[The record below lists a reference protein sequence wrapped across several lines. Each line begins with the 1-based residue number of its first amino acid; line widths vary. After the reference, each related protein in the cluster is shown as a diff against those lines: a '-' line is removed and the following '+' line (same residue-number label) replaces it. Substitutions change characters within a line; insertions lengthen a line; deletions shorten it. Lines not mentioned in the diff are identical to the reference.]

1 MPFNFD
7 RMVDQIADLIAE
19 RALEKRDAER
29 DDQGQWSPVVHP
41 QGSQAGHALPL
52 SRLQE
57 PLEGAALPIPLRRA
71 SQAAQGEGGGSDRE
85 GGKIGEPVGGCEPR
99 HERYA
104 RVLTEGKEAAIAGD
118 DVTRTAL
125 ESRSQVLVIIK
136 ILADA
141 DSCLSAT
148 TSAGPMRSSNQSRAS
163 VPGRSRRTLRYPS
176 ARRTSSTIA
185 GESTTSK
192 FACEL

>member
-1 MPFNFD
+1 
-7 RMVDQIADLIAE
+7 
-19 RALEKRDAER
+19 
-29 DDQGQWSPVVHP
+29 
-41 QGSQAGHALPL
+41 
-52 SRLQE
+52 
-57 PLEGAALPIPLRRA
+57 ALPIPLRRA

-141 DSCLSAT
+141 DSCLSPT
-148 TSAGPMRSSNQSRAS
+148 TSASTMRSSNQSQAS
-163 VPGRSRRTLRYPS
+163 VPGRTRPPLRYHT
-176 ARRTSSTIA
+176 ALRTRCRN
-185 GESTTSK
+185 
-192 FACEL
+192 ACKDNTH